1 MKITFLYIFCIFVQ
15 QFFSMQKQNIIFYLL
30 VLLFVAISCNR
41 TSKHISV
48 LEPDSI
54 AEIKYATGFSI
65 LYYDNYKKVIV
76 HNLWQPENPLAIYYL
91 VKNNNITIPENG
103 TKIKIPLESLGITS
117 CTHIE
122 FLNLLGVLSSVKGSS
137 SPEIIYN
144 ETLQQECRDGKLVH
158 LGDAFRID
166 FEKLLLLNPDALMI
180 TSYNN
185 ATDDNTHRL
194 QNAGINLIYNQE
206 WMEETLLGRAEWI
219 KFVAA
224 FYNKENL
231 ADSLF
236 NEMNKNYQE
245 AKLLANKVDK
255 KPNILSGGSFKGTWY
270 MPSGKVFMGKLFL
283 DAGGSYYYAND
294 TTKGSLPLSFET
306 VLLHQQ
312 HADIWLNAQTN
323 SLKELISQD
332 ERHNLFDAVKNKQVY
347 NFNARI
353 NEKGANDFWES
364 AVAHPDIILMDV
376 IWVLHPE
383 LLPDYQPFYLRK
395 LE

>member
-1 MKITFLYIFCIFVQ
+1 M
-15 QFFSMQKQNIIFYLL
+15 S
-30 VLLFVAISCNR
+30 A
-41 TSKHISV
+41 
-48 LEPDSI
+48 PDSI
-54 AEIKYATGFSI
+54 AEIKHATGFSI
-65 LYYDNYKKVIV
+65 FYYGDYKKVVV
-76 HNLWQPENPLAIYYL
+76 HSPWQEESPLAVYYL
-91 VKNNNITIPENG
+91 VENNNIITPENG
-103 TKIKIPLESLGITS
+103 IKIKIPLQSIGITS

-144 ETLQQECRDGKLVH
+144 EALQQEYGNGKLVH

-166 FEKLLLLNPDALMI
+166 FEKLLLLNPNALMI

-185 ATDDNTHRL
+185 TNDDNTRRL

-206 WMEETLLGRAEWI
+206 WKEETLLGRAEWI

-236 NEMNKNYQE
+236 NEMDKNYQK
-245 AKLLANKVDK
+245 AKLLANKADK
-255 KPNILSGGSFKGTWY
+255 KPSILSGGNFKGTWY

-283 DAGGSYYYAND
+283 DAGGNYYYAND
-294 TTKGSLPLSFET
+294 TSKGSLPLSFET
-306 VLLHQQ
+306 VLLYQQ
-312 HADIWLNAQTN
+312 HADVWLDAQAN
-323 SLKELISQD
+323 SMKELISRD
-332 ERHNLFDAVKNKQVY
+332 ERHTLFDAVKNKQVY

-353 NEKGANDFWES
+353 NDKGANDFWES

-376 IWVLHPE
+376 IWALHPE
-383 LLPDYQPFYLRK
+383 LLSDYQPFYLRK

>member
-1 MKITFLYIFCIFVQ
+1 
-15 QFFSMQKQNIIFYLL
+15 MQKRNIICYLFL
-30 VLLFVAISCNR
+30 ILFIITSCNR
-41 TSKHISV
+41 TAEDMTV
-48 LEPDSI
+48 LKSDSI

-65 LYYDNYKKVIV
+65 LYYDDYKKVTV
-76 HNLWQPENPLAIYYL
+76 HNPWQTEYPLAIYYL
-91 VKNNNITIPENG
+91 VENNEIITPENG
-103 TKIKIPLESLGITS
+103 TKIKIPLQSLGITS

-122 FLNLLGVLSSVKGSS
+122 FLNLLGVLSSIKGSS
-137 SPEIIYN
+137 NPEIIYN
-144 ETLQQECRDGKLVH
+144 ETLLQEYRNGKLVH

-185 ATDDNTHRL
+185 ANDDNTRRL

-206 WMEETLLGRAEWI
+206 WMEESLLGRAEWI
-219 KFVAA
+219 KFMAA
-224 FYNKENL
+224 FYNKEAL

-236 NEMNKNYQE
+236 NKIDRNYQK
-245 AKLLANKVDK
+245 AKLLANNIEK
-255 KPNILSGGSFKGTWY
+255 KPSVLSGGNFKGTWY

-283 DAGGSYYYAND
+283 DAGGNYYYAND
-294 TTKGSLPLSFET
+294 TTKGSLPLSFEV

-312 HADIWLNAQTN
+312 HADVWLNAQAN

-353 NEKGANDFWES
+353 NDKGANDFWES
-364 AVAHPDIILMDV
+364 AVAHPDVILMDV
-376 IWVLHPE
+376 IWALHPE
-383 LLPDYQPFYLRK
+383 LLSDYQPFYLRK